1 VWHKLLW
8 RNLPWRKVRRRTS
21 RWRKPRWREFV
32 RPKAGRGKDE
42 VLVAAFAVV
51 IVGLV
56 VWQAIEFVAFFDE
69 PRRAFYIVAALAIL
83 ADWQPLRIGRGTF
96 IPGYVF
102 PSICFTFGLLLV
114 FGTAPALIVAFLAS
128 LVATARLRLSFADAV
143 PIIGRMLVA
152 VTVAG
157 LVLHAL
163 GPSPLHFGERI
174 NVGALPFVVA
184 PAAAWFAT
192 HYLLLIL
199 TSRLRA
205 GFSWRDVLARTFGYE
220 LLATAA
226 LLFLAPVF
234 VTLPRGFVYAL
245 ILVPVFALSQVA
257 ALLYRQSSGL
267 VLDPV
272 TGSLNVRGVL
282 AEYERLAHRRTDGA
296 GTRSVGLC
304 VVEIQQA
311 AEVRQVFGL
320 GMGNQLLIR
329 ARERVA
335 SAIDEDGVVGRIFG
349 DELVVLTA
357 GEQAISVAHRIS
369 RAMAAPEM
377 IEDLPFQLNGP
388 IGVSIS
394 ATDVADLAGLV
405 RTADEAA
412 RSARRNGKPVEV
424 YEPRV
429 SRDTQE
435 GIDLLRDLGQAL
447 AEPERRHEITMA
459 YQPQVTVATG
469 DCIGFEALLR
479 WASPAGMVDPE
490 RLLKVVEP
498 TALMHTLTERVIEN
512 VVTQLTEWSRLD
524 LHPRVAINVSVRDL
538 VNTSLVDRVCRVV
551 DAAGLSPR
559 QLELEITE
567 GALVSDQ
574 ARISQAVADL
584 AGAGIAVSVDDF
596 GTGYASLLYLRSLAL
611 NEVKIDRGLVQ
622 RITVD
627 PNERTIVRT
636 IVEMGQALSLRVV
649 AEGVED
655 EATHAALVDLRC
667 PAAQGFYYARPLEAV
682 DVPAWIAAWKR

>member
-1 VWHKLLW
+1 
-8 RNLPWRKVRRRTS
+8 
-21 RWRKPRWREFV
+21 
-32 RPKAGRGKDE
+32 
-42 VLVAAFAVV
+42 
-51 IVGLV
+51 
-56 VWQAIEFVAFFDE
+56 
-69 PRRAFYIVAALAIL
+69 
-83 ADWQPLRIGRGTF
+83 
-96 IPGYVF
+96 
-102 PSICFTFGLLLV
+102 
-114 FGTAPALIVAFLAS
+114 LIVAFLAAV
-128 LVATARLRLSFADAV
+128 VATARLRLPFGDAV
-143 PIIGRMLVA
+143 LTIGWMLVA

-157 LVLHAL
+157 LVLRAL
-163 GPSPLHFGERI
+163 GPSPLRFGERI

-205 GFSWRDVLARTFGYE
+205 GFSWRDVLVRTFGYE

-257 ALLYRQSSGL
+257 ALLARQSSGL

-272 TGSLNVRGVL
+272 TGSLNARGVF
-282 AEYERLAHRRTDGA
+282 AEYERLAHRRTYGA

-304 VVEIQQA
+304 VVGILPA

-320 GMGNQLLIR
+320 GMGNLLLIR
-329 ARERVA
+329 ARERVT
-335 SAIDEDGVVGRIFG
+335 SAIGQDGVVGRIFG
-349 DELVVLTA
+349 DELVVLTS
-357 GEQAISVAHRIS
+357 GEAAVCVAHRIS
-369 RAMAAPEM
+369 RAMIPPEV
-377 IEDLPFQLNGP
+377 IEDLPFQLSGP
-388 IGVSIS
+388 IGVSIG
-394 ATDVADLAGLV
+394 AADVVDLAGLV

-412 RSARRNGKPVEV
+412 RLARRNGKPVEV

-429 SRDTQE
+429 SRDAQE
-435 GIDLLRDLGQAL
+435 GMELLRDLGQAL
-447 AEPERRHEITMA
+447 SEPDRRHEITMA

-469 DCIGFEALLR
+469 GCIGFEALLR
-479 WASPAGMVDPE
+479 WNPPAGMVDPE
-490 RLLKVVEP
+490 RLIKVVEP

-512 VVTQLTEWSRLD
+512 VVTQRTEWSRLD
-524 LHPRVAINVSVRDL
+524 LHPRVAINVSVRD
-538 VNTSLVDRVCRVV
+538 VINTSLVDRVCRIVN
-551 DAAGLSPR
+551 AAGLSPR

-574 ARISQAVADL
+574 ARISAAVADL
-584 AGAGIAVSVDDF
+584 ADAGIAVSVDDF
-596 GTGYASLLYLRSLAL
+596 GTGYASLLYLRSLAV

-627 PNERTIVRT
+627 PNDRTIVRT

-655 EATHAALVDLRC
+655 EQTHAELLALRC
-667 PAAQGFYYARPLEAV
+667 PAAQGFFYSRPLEAV
-682 DVPAWIAAWKR
+682 DVPAWTAARER